1 MRPSPASA
9 AAPSDRLAIAAGDGV
24 WDRVRADRSGNVG
37 LAPGSRAR
45 LGPGDGSQGPGP
57 FSAAPR
63 SSRSP
68 ASGPPDVPRRCFG
81 EKDPGRVVVDE
92 IAGQM
97 VALLFVRPTALVLLA
112 AFLLFRVLDVL
123 KPWPARRLE
132 DLPGGSG
139 IMADDLMA
147 GLYANLILHG
157 LALWR
162 PDWLGLA

>member
-1 MRPSPASA
+1 MRPSPASPA
-9 AAPSDRLAIAAGDGV
+9 SPLDRLALVLATGFGTGYGPI
-24 WDRVRADRSGNVG
+24 
-37 LAPGSRAR
+37 APGTWGSIPGLVLAWGLAR
-45 LGPGDGSQGPGP
+45 LGGPWGVLSGAVA
-57 FSAAPR
+57 FAVAGVWAAGR
-63 SSRSP
+63 
-68 ASGPPDVPRRCFG
+68 AEALFG

-97 VALLFVRPTALVLLA
+97 VALLFVRPTGPVLVA
-112 AFLLFRVLDVL
+112 AFLLFRILDVV

-162 PDWLGLA
+162 PEWLGLA

>member
-1 MRPSPASA
+1 MLLATGFGAGYGPIAPGTWGSLPGLAFAWGLERLAGHWAVLAGAAFFA
-9 AAPSDRLAIAAGDGV
+9 AAGVWAAG
-24 WDRVRADRSGNVG
+24 RAEA
-37 LAPGSRAR
+37 L
-45 LGPGDGSQGPGP
+45 L
-57 FSAAPR
+57 
-63 SSRSP
+63 
-68 ASGPPDVPRRCFG
+68 G

-97 VALLFVRPTALVLLA
+97 VGLLFLRPTARLLLLA
-112 AFLLFRVLDVL
+112 FVLFRILDVV

-132 DLPGGSG
+132 ELPGGSG

-162 PDWLGLA
+162 PVWLGLA